1 MPVSFEAQQVFE
13 VRVLHSAKSPAR
25 NCRVPSWKM
34 VTVMNNL
41 SSIFKHRAEFLRALR
56 ANKYEVTPGGIY
68 FPCAKLDFGGHFET
82 AVNGRDIQIDPNIV
96 PTEGLQYIIG
106 AALGG
111 VTPSTGFYLAP
122 FSGNVT
128 PTSALTAATFST
140 TLTEFIQ
147 YTVTS
152 RLQWVAGAPV
162 SGAISNSASPAAFT
176 MATGVAN
183 QTLYGAGLLTSNV
196 QNGTTGSCVAAT
208 LFSTPRTGLNAGDV
222 LTVQYTLSSSG

>member
-1 MPVSFEAQQVFE
+1 MPVSFEAQQVSE
-13 VRVLHSAKSPAR
+13 VRVLHPAKSPAR
-25 NCRVPSWKM
+25 NCRVPPWKM
-34 VTVMNNL
+34 VIVMNNL
-41 SSIFKHRAEFLRALR
+41 SSIFKHRMEFLRALR
-56 ANKYEVTPGGIY
+56 ANKYEETVAGIY
-68 FPCAKLDFGGHFET
+68 FPSAKLAIGGHFET
-82 AVNGRDIQIDPNIV
+82 AVNGCDIQIDPNII

-183 QTLYGAGLLTSNV
+183 QTLYGAGLLTSSV

-208 LFSTPRTGLNAGDV
+208 LFSFPRTGLNAGDV